1 MNRLRRAAVTA
12 CILSMGF
19 ALAGCESFEF
29 DKITGLL
36 DTKKPLPGERKALF
50 PEGVPGVEQG
60 VPPELQRGRQN
71 AAAEPTGSVE
81 ETTTK
86 QAAAAEPEKP
96 AKPKAKP
103 KPRKKLAAA
112 PPQQSTAA
120 TPAAAA
126 RPAGTPWPSSQQPA
140 AAQAAPAP
148 GAAPWPSAP
157 PTGTFSR

>member
-12 CILSMGF
+12 CILSLGF
-19 ALAGCESFEF
+19 ALAGCEGFDF
-29 DKITGLL
+29 DKITNLL
-36 DTKKPLPGERKALF
+36 DTKKPLPGDRKALF

-81 ETTTK
+81 ETK
-86 QAAAAEPEKP
+86 QAAVAEPEKP

-103 KPRKKLAAA
+103 KPRKKVAAA

-120 TPAAAA
+120 APAAAA
-126 RPAGTPWPSSQQPA
+126 QPAGTPWPSSQP